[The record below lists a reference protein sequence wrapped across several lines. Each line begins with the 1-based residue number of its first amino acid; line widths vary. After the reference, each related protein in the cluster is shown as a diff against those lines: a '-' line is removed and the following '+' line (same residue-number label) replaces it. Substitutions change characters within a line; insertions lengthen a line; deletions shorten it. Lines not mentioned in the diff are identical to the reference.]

1 MKNHSQ
7 AKIELNEARENGFY
21 EISQAAQ
28 ISGVS
33 SKMIRYYESIDL
45 IPPVKRTFSNYRIY
59 AKSDIQMLSFI
70 KRSRALGFSLEQI
83 RTLLDLWSDERRA
96 SADVKQL
103 VLSHVKELEEK
114 IVEMQEMSDI
124 LRNLA
129 TSCCGNQS
137 PECPIL
143 DDLSQI
149 SQLNLEK

>member
-1 MKNHSQ
+1 MKSQ
-7 AKIELNEARENGFY
+7 ALAKIELNEARENGFY
-21 EISQAAQ
+21 EISQTAKL
-28 ISGVS
+28 SGVS
-33 SKMIRYYESIDL
+33 SKMIRYYESIEL

-59 AKSDIQMLSFI
+59 SKSDIQMLSFI

-83 RTLLDLWSDERRA
+83 RTLLDLWSNERRA

-114 IVEMQEMSDI
+114 IVEMQEMSNI

-129 TSCCGNQS
+129 VSCCGNQS

-143 DDLSQI
+143 DDLSQV
-149 SQLNLEK
+149 SLVSLKK